1 MKKEK
6 EGKFT
11 MKTHRLRSRVREKA
25 GLLKLLSGLAF
36 LFLGLLKQ
44 NNRCDF
50 CTFFRFS
57 DFIFRLVKN
66 SQAKI
71 FIVAFIE

>member
-36 LFLGLLKQ
+36 LFLGLLAHVC
-44 NNRCDF
+44 RG
-50 CTFFRFS
+50 
-57 DFIFRLVKN
+57 RLAV
-66 SQAKI
+66 SLS
-71 FIVAFIE
+71 